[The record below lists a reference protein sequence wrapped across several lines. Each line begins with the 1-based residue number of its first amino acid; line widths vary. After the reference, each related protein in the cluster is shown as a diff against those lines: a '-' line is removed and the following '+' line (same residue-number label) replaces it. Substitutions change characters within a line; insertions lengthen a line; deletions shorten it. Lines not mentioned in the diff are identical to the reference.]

1 MKNTDLVEF
10 QITRG
15 EVGAV
20 LSMIVLFIV
29 LCISWACLFWCI
41 IDAIVYGVLLKT
53 HTSCENYTIVQ
64 YYIAFC
70 LYLDP

>member
-29 LCISWACLFWCI
+29 LCIS
-41 IDAIVYGVLLKT
+41 
-53 HTSCENYTIVQ
+53 
-64 YYIAFC
+64 
-70 LYLDP
+70 

>member
-10 QITRG
+10 KITRG
-15 EVGAV
+15 EAGAV
-20 LSMIVLFIV
+20 FSMIVLFIV
-29 LCISWACLFWCI
+29 LCISWACLFSCI
-41 IDAIVYGVLLKT
+41 IDAIVHGVLLKN
-53 HTSCENYTIVQ
+53 TSCENYTILQ